1 MKKNLNNNSFN
12 GSASNVEDMVV
23 KRYYSGETVA
33 YKKFIIN
40 GLNAYTVMGET
51 YNDVE
56 KFLNSMTMEFSE
68 YYFSLCNKVAK
79 IDANKL
85 RKVDVERLKEF
96 IAVRL
101 LASLYEDED
110 RQLEYWANH
119 NEKGNFYRCDILLQ
133 SESIQNKEAIV
144 SKMKTK
150 DFCSIELTL
159 PNDFTVSEVKKFL
172 TNIKK

>member
-1 MKKNLNNNSFN
+1 MKNY
-12 GSASNVEDMVV
+12 SNHLANISDDTII
-23 KRYYSGETVA
+23 KRYYNGETVS
-33 YKKFIIN
+33 YEKFIFD
-40 GLNAYTVMGET
+40 GLNVYTVRGDT

-56 KFLNSMTMEFSE
+56 KFLNYMTMEFSG
-68 YYFSLCNKVAK
+68 YYLSLCNKIMK

-110 RQLEYWANH
+110 RQLEYSVNH
-119 NEKGNFYRCDILLQ
+119 NDDTDFYYCDFSLQ
-133 SESIQNKEAIV
+133 SESMQNKKAIV

-159 PNDFTVSEVKKFL
+159 PNDFTVAEVKKFL
-172 TNIKK
+172 INNIR